1 MPPYGTTMKT
11 TDAIQL
17 SASAST
23 ALGIIIGDDEE
34 EEEAIVF
41 KKNQSY
47 NNKNDELYCY
57 DTKTTINRKLK

>member
-1 MPPYGTTMKT
+1 MKT

-17 SASAST
+17 STSAST
-23 ALGIIIGDDEE
+23 ALGIIIGDDDDE

-41 KKNQSY
+41 KNNQSY
-47 NNKNDELYCY
+47 NDNNDERYCY